1 MHKIGEECSEQ
12 FDYTRAL
19 LKVIETKREKYACKK
34 HEEFFVLTPPAPL
47 HPIEKGMATAGLVA
61 QVLVA
66 KYKDHLPLYRQ
77 SCILARHG
85 AEIAEST
92 LCD

>member
-1 MHKIGEECSEQ
+1 M
-12 FDYTRAL
+12 
-19 LKVIETKREKYACKK
+19 YACKK
-34 HEEFFVLTPPAPL
+34 HEENGVTTAALPL
-47 HPIEKGMATAGLVA
+47 QPIAKGMATAGLLA

-77 SCILARHG
+77 SCIFARHG

-92 LCD
+92 LGDWVKDAAGILHPVVKAGQIL